1 MTNVVP
7 YSFGISLLS
16 GHHDFANSGNTFK
29 LALYTAGSGAPYTTS
44 STVYSSGVAN
54 EVGTGSGSQY
64 STGGNT
70 LLGQAV
76 ANQTNVATVDFT
88 DTVWGSGT
96 PATFSAAYGVIYNSS
111 TVDSTANRLVVVLD
125 FGGTK
130 SCSNGTFTITFPN
143 PASGSPA
150 GSDAIISIT
159 S

>member
-1 MTNVVP
+1 MANVVP

-29 LALYTAGSGAPYTTS
+29 LALYEAGSGAPYTTS

-54 EVGTGSGSQY
+54 EVGTGGGSQY
-64 STGGNT
+64 ATGGNT
-70 LLGQAV
+70 LTGQAV